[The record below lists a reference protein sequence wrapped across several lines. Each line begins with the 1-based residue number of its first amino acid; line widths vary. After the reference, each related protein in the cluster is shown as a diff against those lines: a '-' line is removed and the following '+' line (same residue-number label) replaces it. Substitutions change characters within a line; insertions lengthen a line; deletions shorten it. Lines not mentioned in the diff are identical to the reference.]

1 MSLSNRYPDRGKVGV
16 TPAMTRLADESFL
29 DYLRDTRA
37 MLLRGNSDVKKGV
50 NAALEEANISFEP
63 NHQSVEAI
71 RTVIRDKFPQAG
83 TRQAIFRV
91 TQNALWQRVSQS
103 YDLKKEDMLRLM
115 DEYDT
120 RGPGSVTWDP
130 DYEYPSYAA
139 VETHLQDGGY
149 VGDMMSGICF
159 DYGTKIFYGND
170 DGAIHRQIASTIEIP
185 LDGKIDRIMDI
196 ACSEGKLTSEIKKR
210 FPDSEVW
217 GSDISAGMVRWAH
230 YRAVEE
236 GQEIHYLQK
245 AAEDLDELEQEQF
258 DLVTFFLL
266 FHEVPMPVIRRT
278 IKNVFRLLRP
288 GGTLWFR
295 DFPTLGDDP
304 DGLHYDGMLGALDSA
319 DNSEPYAPEFVRC
332 NVEELLKEAGFK
344 LRYEDPD
351 DINKHGRVCDK
362 PL

>member
-1 MSLSNRYPDRGKVGV
+1 MPLSNQYPDRGKVGV

-37 MLLRGNSDVKKGV
+37 LLLKGQDGTKGPV
-50 NAALEEANISFEP
+50 NEALKAAGIEFEP
-63 NHQSVEAI
+63 TPESVEAI
-71 RTVIRDKFPQAG
+71 RDIIRQGFPLAG
-83 TRQAIFRV
+83 TTQAIFRIS
-91 TQNALWQRVSQS
+91 QNALWQRVSDS
-103 YDLKKEDMLRLM
+103 YALKKSDVLHLL
-115 DEYDT
+115 DTYDQM
-120 RGPGSVTWDP
+120 GPGSVTWDP
-130 DYEYPSYAA
+130 TYEYPSYTA

-159 DYGTKIFYGND
+159 DYGTKIFYGAD
-170 DGAIHRQIASTIEIP
+170 DGAIHQQIASSVEVP
-185 LDGKIDRIMDI
+185 LDGKVDRIMDI
-196 ACSEGKLTSEIKKR
+196 ACSEGKLTSQLKKR
-210 FPDSEVW
+210 FPGSEVW

-236 GQEIHYLQK
+236 RLDIHYLQK
-245 AAEDLDELEQEQF
+245 AAEDLDELEPEQF

-266 FHEVPMPVIRRT
+266 FHEVPMPVVRRT

-319 DNSEPYAPEFVRC
+319 DNSEPFAPEFVRS
-332 NVEELLKEAGFK
+332 NVEELLVEAGFK
-344 LRYEDPD
+344 LRYPDPAD
-351 DINKHGRVCDK
+351 MNVHGRVCDK
-362 PL
+362 PA